1 MPPKDTIINE
11 DFELPEHLQKE
22 EASNEVEIEIV
33 DDTPPQD
40 RNRRPLQAEPEQEGE
55 GEGEGDDGQ
64 EFELDNYS
72 DKVKKRINQLSHK
85 YHDERRAKEAIL
97 RQQEEAVRIAQAI
110 YAENERLRQTIDMGY
125 QEYAKEAQTSIETQ
139 EKLAEDKYRRAADT
153 GDTDAMLAAQKEL
166 HALTLKKDR
175 LLNMQPP
182 LQTQQQPVYN
192 QANTAPQAQQAPAR
206 DVKAEEWHARNP
218 WFQKDK
224 QMTSLAYGLHEELVE
239 QGVPPSSDEYY
250 KKIDARMREVFPDK
264 FGLTRSQNNASPVA
278 SVGRSPASKKITL
291 TASQVAIAKR
301 LGVPLEVYAKHAA
314 KEQNING

>member
-1 MPPKDTIINE
+1 MPPKESIINE
-11 DFELPEHLQKE
+11 DFEFPTEM
-22 EASNEVEIEIV
+22 EAPNHEVEIEIV

-40 RNRRPLQAEPEQEGE
+40 KNRKPLQAESSQES
-55 GEGEGDDGQ
+55 EGDDEQ

-85 YHDERRAKEAIL
+85 YHDERRAKESVL
-97 RQQEEAVRIAQAI
+97 RQQEEALRYAQAVR
-110 YAENERLRQTIDMGY
+110 AENERLQQTLAMGY
-125 QEYAKEAQTSIETQ
+125 QEYAKEAQSSIESQ

-153 GDTDAMLAAQKEL
+153 GDTDSMLAAQKEL
-166 HALTLKKDR
+166 SALALKKDR

-182 LQTQQQPVYN
+182 QQAPLQSQQQPVYN
-192 QANTAPQAQQAPAR
+192 QQSTAPQAAQAPAR
-206 DVKAEEWHARNP
+206 DVKAEEWHARNQ

-224 QMTSLAYGLHEELVE
+224 QMTSLAYGLHEELVD
-239 QGVPPSSDEYY
+239 QGIAPTSDEYY
-250 KKIDARMREVFPDK
+250 KKIDARMREVFPEK
-264 FGLTRSQNNASPVA
+264 FGLTRSQNSSPVA

>member
-1 MPPKDTIINE
+1 MPPKDVIINE
-11 DFELPEHLQKE
+11 DFELPAEMQVGVPDT
-22 EASNEVEIEIV
+22 EVEYEII

-40 RNRRPLQAEPEQEGE
+40 QNRRPLQAEESAENDSEGE
-55 GEGEGDDGQ
+55 Q

-97 RQQEEAVRIAQAI
+97 RQQEEAIRIAQAV

-166 HALTLKKDR
+166 SALVLKKDR

-182 LQTQQQPVYN
+182 LQNQQQPVYN
-192 QANTAPQAQQAPAR
+192 QATTAPQAPQAPAR

-218 WFQKDK
+218 WFQKDR
-224 QMTSLAYGLHEELVE
+224 QMTSLAYGLHEELVD
-239 QGVPPSSDEYY
+239 QGVAPSSDEYY
-250 KKIDARMREVFPDK
+250 KKIDARMREVFPEK
-264 FGLTRSQNNASPVA
+264 FGLTRNQNNASPVA

-301 LGVPLEVYAKHAA
+301 LGVPLELYAKHAA

>member
-1 MPPKDTIINE
+1 MAKEIINE
-11 DFELPEHLQKE
+11 EFEFPDHLKA
-22 EASNEVEIEIV
+22 EAEDQGFEIEVV
-33 DDTPPQD
+33 DDTPAPDQ
-40 RNRRPLQAEPEQEGE
+40 NRRPLKTEEAQAA
-55 GEGEGDDGQ
+55 EGDDDQ
-64 EFELDNYS
+64 ELELDNYS

-85 YHDERRAKEAIL
+85 YHDERRAKETIL
-97 RQQEEAVRIAQAI
+97 RQQEEALRYAQAI
-110 YAENERLRQTIDMGY
+110 QAENERLRQTLDMGY
-125 QEYAKEAQTSIETQ
+125 QEYAKEAQSSIESQ

-166 HALTLKKDR
+166 SSLALKKDR
-175 LLNMQPP
+175 LLNMQFPQNAP

-192 QANTAPQAQQAPAR
+192 QQTTAPQPQAPAR
-206 DVKAEEWHARNP
+206 DVKAEEWHARNQ

-239 QGVPPSSDEYY
+239 QGVAPSSEEYY
-250 KKIDARMREVFPDK
+250 KKIDARMREVFPEK

-278 SVGRSPASKKITL
+278 SVGRTTASKKITL

-314 KEQNING
+314 KEQTING

>member
-1 MPPKDTIINE
+1 MPPKDVIINE
-11 DFELPEHLQKE
+11 DFELPAEMQVGVPDT
-22 EASNEVEIEIV
+22 EVEYEII

-40 RNRRPLQAEPEQEGE
+40 QNRRPLQAEESAENDSEGE
-55 GEGEGDDGQ
+55 Q

-85 YHDERRAKEAIL
+85 YHDERRAKEAIQ
-97 RQQEEAVRIAQAI
+97 RQQEEAIRIAQAV

-166 HALTLKKDR
+166 SALVLKKDR

-182 LQTQQQPVYN
+182 LQNQQQPVYN
-192 QANTAPQAQQAPAR
+192 QATTAPQAPQAPAR

-218 WFQKDK
+218 WFQKDR
-224 QMTSLAYGLHEELVE
+224 QMTSLAYGLHEELVD
-239 QGVPPSSDEYY
+239 QGVAPSSDEYY
-250 KKIDARMREVFPDK
+250 KKIDARMREVFPEK
-264 FGLTRSQNNASPVA
+264 FGLTRNQNNASPVA

-301 LGVPLEVYAKHAA
+301 LGVPLELYAKHAA